1 MARPIDANA
10 LTDKLQRSQAKA
22 FMNQSWE
29 IAGCIEAFIRM
40 IDEQP
45 TIEAEPVRYAHWVN
59 DTFCSEC
66 NRFPVDVSFNVS
78 NQKLAKYFSWCPHC
92 GAKIIGGTD
101 NG

>member
-1 MARPIDANA
+1 MPEVRPIDANA

-45 TIEAEPVRYAHWVN
+45 TIEAESGRRKWSVTNGRPRIQSGRVSRGENTDRAEGAGAHG
-59 DTFCSEC
+59 E
-66 NRFPVDVSFNVS
+66 
-78 NQKLAKYFSWCPHC
+78 
-92 GAKIIGGTD
+92 
-101 NG
+101 